1 MNFLI
6 KTTLLL
12 ILLQRIQLQILY
24 ATVFRDGK

>member
-12 ILLQRIQLQILY
+12 ILFQRIQLRILY